1 MKLGFICCFLGI
13 VGLLRVEK
21 LVDANYSRG
30 WDDCL
35 EAVCLIMAKAQSI
48 EEAKKMFLDDH
59 YNNLSI
65 EGIAKN
71 AGFRS
76 KSTFN
81 QVFKTLTGMTPTEFA
96 TRNGKIR
103 A

>member
-1 MKLGFICCFLGI
+1 MI
-13 VGLLRVEK
+13 
-21 LVDANYSRG
+21 
-30 WDDCL
+30 
-35 EAVCLIMAKAQSI
+35 
-48 EEAKKMFLDDH
+48 LDDH
-59 YNNLSI
+59 YNNISI

-81 QVFKTLTGMTPTEFA
+81 QVFKQATGMTPTEF
-96 TRNGKIR
+96 TLKNGKIR

>member
-1 MKLGFICCFLGI
+1 VCLKLGFICCFLGI

-48 EEAKKMFLDDH
+48 EEAKK
-59 YNNLSI
+59 
-65 EGIAKN
+65 
-71 AGFRS
+71 
-76 KSTFN
+76 
-81 QVFKTLTGMTPTEFA
+81 
-96 TRNGKIR
+96 KIDKLR
-103 A
+103 GLIREDKFERIRYELGAFDLF